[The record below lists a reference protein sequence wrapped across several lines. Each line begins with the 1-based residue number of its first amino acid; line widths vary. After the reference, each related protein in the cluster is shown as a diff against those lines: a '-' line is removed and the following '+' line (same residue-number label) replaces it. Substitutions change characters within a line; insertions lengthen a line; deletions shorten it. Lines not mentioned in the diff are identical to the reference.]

1 MKTTQQRNPRSGFTL
16 IEMVGV
22 LAVIAILA
30 ALLVPKIFAAINES
44 RLNNAVG
51 SINACKTAAM
61 NYFAK
66 YGLFGKADGTAYT
79 SAELTAG
86 QDWSPVLVSSGYM
99 EKAFSSRVGASTSSL
114 RVQAAV
120 NADPDVS
127 NIQFDLDGTG
137 DLRDIPTG
145 SAVLY
150 VKLDN
155 VALDDARELS
165 QRIDGADTTLSPTTG
180 DDLKGRVKFDDANT
194 TTVYIYLAHK

>member
-44 RLNNAVG
+44 RLNNCVG

-66 YGLFGKADGTAYT
+66 YGRFGDATGAPYTDTA
-79 SAELTAG
+79 LTTAI
-86 QDWSPVLVSSGYM
+86 DWSPVLVSTGFM
-99 EKAFSSRVGASTSSL
+99 EKAFASRVGDSSTSGL
-114 RVQAAV
+114 FVQAAV
-120 NADPDVS
+120 DEDANTS
-127 NIQFDLDGTG
+127 NIQFDLDGAG
-137 DLRDIPTG
+137 SAKDIPTG

-150 VKLDN
+150 VKLTN
-155 VALDDARELS
+155 VAIDDARELS
-165 QRIDGADTTLSPTTG
+165 QRIDGEGTLSPTTG
-180 DDLKGRVKFDDANT
+180 NDTAGRVKFANGNT
-194 TTVYIYLAHK
+194 TTVYVYLAHK

>member
-51 SINACKTAAM
+51 SINSCKTAAM

-66 YGLFGKADGTAYT
+66 YGRFGKADGTAYT
-79 SAELTAG
+79 TAELTAG
-86 QDWSPVLVSSGYM
+86 QNWSPVLVSSGFM
-99 EKAFSSRVGASTSSL
+99 EKAFASRVGDSSSQL

-120 NADPDVS
+120 SDDADAT

-137 DLRDIPTG
+137 SNADIPTG

-150 VKLDN
+150 VRLNN
-155 VALDDARELS
+155 VAIDDARELS
-165 QRIDGADTTLSPTTG
+165 QRIDGEGTLSPTSG
-180 DDLKGRVKFDDANT
+180 DDIEGRVKFADGNT